1 MITPRHERENLVATI
16 HSMISRFF
24 IVCLRGLVRCYQ
36 LVFSPYIQPRCRF
49 QPTCSHYAMEA
60 LETHGLLVGINLT
73 IKRLARCHP
82 WTDGGID
89 FVPKPTIDE
98 SKHQS

>member
-1 MITPRHERENLVATI
+1 
-16 HSMISRFF
+16 
-24 IVCLRGLVRCYQ
+24 
-36 LVFSPYIQPRCRF
+36 
-49 QPTCSHYAMEA
+49 MEA